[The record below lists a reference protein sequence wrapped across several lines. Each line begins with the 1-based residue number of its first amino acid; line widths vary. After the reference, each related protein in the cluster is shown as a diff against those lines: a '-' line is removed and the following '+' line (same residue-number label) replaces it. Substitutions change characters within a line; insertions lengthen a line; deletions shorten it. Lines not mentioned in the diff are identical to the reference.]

1 MTDIIPE
8 NMSTNFDEDWAIFPF
23 DQTTDGRRWVKL
35 IEEIDGLAN
44 NSEISQSPLA
54 EYLVGAGFAQ
64 PRLTKNS
71 FASDGD
77 GFSGQSPF

>member
-1 MTDIIPE
+1 MTDITPE
-8 NMSTNFDEDWAIFPF
+8 NISKNFDENWAIFPF
-23 DQTTDGRRWVKL
+23 DQTTDDRRWIKL
-35 IEEIDGLAN
+35 IEEIDDLAN
-44 NSEISQSPLA
+44 NSEISQSRLA
-54 EYLVGAGFAQ
+54 EYSVGAGFAQ

>member
-8 NMSTNFDEDWAIFPF
+8 NMSKNFDEDWAIFPF

-35 IEEIDGLAN
+35 IEEIDDLAN
-44 NSEISQSPLA
+44 NSEISRFRLA
-54 EYLVGAGFAQ
+54 ESSVVAGFAQ

-71 FASDGD
+71 FTSDDD